1 MNTIAA
7 TAANIILEEDRR
19 ERRADRLKTLRETL
33 GPDALKPKPKRKF
46 ISLAEK
52 AAWSRLRNWRRD
64 ALYYQ
69 ATVRDLLYTANVGPA
84 EEAAHDAW
92 AEAQSC
98 LNDIR
103 RIRYVERR
111 AEGMR

>member
-1 MNTIAA
+1 MTAHAA
-7 TAANIILEEDRR
+7 
-19 ERRADRLKTLRETL
+19 RLVGEAL
-33 GPDALKPKPKRKF
+33 GPGCLKPKRKF
-46 ISLAEK
+46 MSLAER
-52 AAWSRLRNWRRD
+52 AAWDRLKRWRRD